1 MPRPRSFDDNTVL
14 DAALGCFWGRG
25 YEATSIRD
33 LADAMKISGP
43 SLYNAF
49 GDKRSLF
56 LDALGHY
63 CNTRT
68 YPMLARIEK
77 DRAGAAAIAAFFA
90 EVIDRSVADRHR
102 RGCFLIN
109 SALDVAPHDKAMA
122 KVVAT
127 HLDAIRAFLARNLK
141 ATNTTG
147 DASMAAEADLAADH
161 LLAVLLGIR
170 VLART
175 RPDRAL
181 LEGIVGSALAHL
193 GLDASRPAKPAATR
207 RRGAARAATRRRL
220 AGTE

>member
-1 MPRPRSFDDNTVL
+1 ML
-14 DAALGCFWGRG
+14 DAALSCFWGRG

-33 LADAMKISGP
+33 LADAMRISGP

-56 LDALGHY
+56 LYALDHY
-63 CNTRT
+63 CSTRT
-68 YPMLARIEK
+68 HPMLVRFEQN
-77 DRAGAAAIAAFFA
+77 RAGAAAIAAFFA
-90 EVIDRSVADRHR
+90 EIVDRSVTDRER

-127 HLDAIRAFLARNLK
+127 HLGAIRAFLFRNFEAAH
-141 ATNTTG
+141 ATGETTISP
-147 DASMAAEADLAADH
+147 DANAAADH

-175 RPDRAL
+175 RPDRGL
-181 LEGIVGSALAHL
+181 LEGIVGSALRSL
-193 GLDASRPAKPAATR
+193 GVSRSRPAETR
-207 RRGAARAATRRRL
+207 SGPSVVTVRQNARRL
-220 AGTE
+220 ADHRSETKQVRSKT